1 MKSKITIYKKDG
13 TPLKDTGGK
22 EISVSALEYSGEW
35 MGACNVSVTIEN
47 ERPIPFSIGD
57 YLDYRGERFEI
68 NYDPGKIKSAPS
80 GVKGDGFKYSN
91 IVFNSPVDEL
101 SRSEFLDIVLNDNNI
116 HYTALPKF
124 VFYVSSLDDIADRLQ
139 ANLNEQFGDGLWH
152 VYTRDRVKSVTDR
165 GCDGTLWDERYEGAG
180 AGKTIEST
188 SLSVS
193 SQSCWDVLSLVN
205 SQFDVNFVV
214 RGRNIY
220 IEPAE
225 IWADHIF
232 EYGRGKGLYEIE
244 EAADSSQLVIT
255 RLRAYGSDK
264 NLPNH

>member
-22 EISVSALEYSGEW
+22 EISVSTLEYSGEW

-116 HYTALPKF
+116 HYTALP
-124 VFYVSSLDDIADRLQ
+124 
-139 ANLNEQFGDGLWH
+139 
-152 VYTRDRVKSVTDR
+152 
-165 GCDGTLWDERYEGAG
+165 
-180 AGKTIEST
+180 
-188 SLSVS
+188 
-193 SQSCWDVLSLVN
+193 
-205 SQFDVNFVV
+205 
-214 RGRNIY
+214 
-220 IEPAE
+220 
-225 IWADHIF
+225 
-232 EYGRGKGLYEIE
+232 
-244 EAADSSQLVIT
+244 
-255 RLRAYGSDK
+255 
-264 NLPNH
+264 